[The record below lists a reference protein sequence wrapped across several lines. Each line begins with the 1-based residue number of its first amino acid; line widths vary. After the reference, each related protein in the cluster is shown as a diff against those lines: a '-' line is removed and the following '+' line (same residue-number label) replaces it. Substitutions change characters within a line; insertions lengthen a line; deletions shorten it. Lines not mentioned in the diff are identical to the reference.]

1 VAALIAGRIG
11 RISAADAVVIVR
23 SGHCRADGGG
33 TDRGRT
39 NADAPTGPIAS
50 APSAAMIGSDAS
62 AAMIASDART
72 AMVASAA
79 AATATAIGQRIG
91 RNARGREDRCG
102 GEAKDGSTGYSMAH
116 GVVPF
121 SG

>member
-1 VAALIAGRIG
+1 VAVLIAGRIG
-11 RISAADAVVIVR
+11 RISAADAVVIIR
-23 SGHCRADGGG
+23 SGHCRAHRGG

-39 NADAPTGPIAS
+39 NADAPTGAIAS
-50 APSAAMIGSDAS
+50 APSAAMIGSDAG

-72 AMVASAA
+72 AMVASDAA
-79 AATATAIGQRIG
+79 APATAIGQRIR
-91 RNARGREDRCG
+91 RNTRGREDSCG
-102 GEAKDGSTGYSMAH
+102 GEGKDSSIAH